1 MGCSVTNNIDNIIK
15 VFAKRIYDIQFEDM
29 PAGTKNS
36 AVDRD
41 SRIISDFIGCEK
53 DKVTHSTYF
62 ILKNCKMWSEKA
74 IEMYETFEGDHASRC
89 HRGKSGHEF
98 TIEHEYPLGIVKQ
111 MVQDKEFKS
120 VDHVI
125 DYMKKYGV
133 PVIVTLEEDAK
144 LRNICRTAT
153 SLTEAKDRYKKA
165 GIKVKKFNGVGD
177 A

>member
-1 MGCSVTNNIDNIIK
+1 MNKTIENTIR
-15 VFAKRIYDIQFEDM
+15 VFAKRIYDIQFEDL

-53 DKVTHSTYF
+53 EKVTHSTYF

-74 IEMYETFEGDHASRC
+74 IAMYESFEGDHASRC

-98 TIEHEYPLGIVKQ
+98 TIEHEYPLGIVKK
-111 MVQDKEFKS
+111 MVQDKQFES
-120 VDHVI
+120 VEHVI
-125 DYMKKYGV
+125 KYMKKYAV

-144 LRNICRTAT
+144 LRTTCRTAD
-153 SLTEAKDRYKKA
+153 SLEEAKDRYKKV
-165 GIKVKKFNGVGD
+165 GIKVQRFTDWK
-177 A
+177 

>member
-1 MGCSVTNNIDNIIK
+1 MNKKIENTIR
-15 VFAKRIYDIQFEDM
+15 VFAKRIYDIQFEDL

-41 SRIISDFIGCEK
+41 SRIISDFIGCEVE
-53 DKVTHSTYF
+53 KVTHSTYF
-62 ILKNCKMWSEKA
+62 ILKHCKMWSEEA
-74 IEMYETFEGDHASRC
+74 IAMYEKFEGTHASRC

-98 TIEHEYPLGIVKQ
+98 TIEHEYPLGIVKK
-111 MVQDKEFKS
+111 MVQDKEFTS

-125 DYMKKYGV
+125 KYMKKYAV

-144 LRNICRTAT
+144 LRTTCRTAN
-153 SLTEAKDRYKKA
+153 SLKEAKDRYKNV
-165 GIKVKKFNGVGD
+165 GIKVRRFEGVCD